1 MADELSVFAKH
12 ISLEDIAEGP
22 KNIANGLEKERRA
35 PVEIK
40 PRQPVAY
47 RPSHK
52 FVADVLVNGP
62 VPATTILQRG
72 TERGFT
78 RRQIQYAKEQMK
90 VVAFK
95 DQTWQG
101 CWFWLL
107 PHHEK
112 PTEFLKGSKKIP
124 Q

>member
-1 MADELSVFAKH
+1 MGNDELSVFAKY
-12 ISLEDIAEGP
+12 ISLETIADGL
-22 KNIANGLEKERRA
+22 KNIADGLEKERQA

-52 FVADVLVNGP
+52 IIADILVNGP
-62 VPATTILQRG
+62 VPTTTVLQRG
-72 TERGFT
+72 AERGFT
-78 RRQIQYAKEQMK
+78 RRQILYAKEQMK

-95 DQTWQG
+95 DRVRNG

-107 PHHEK
+107 PHHDK
-112 PTEFLKGSKKIP
+112 PAGF
-124 Q
+124 